1 MDRRF
6 AETRDES
13 SAEACITDVGQPGAS
28 SVLTTAPDSS
38 SAIAKPWNRS
48 LRLKAVMD
56 RLIAIALLLVLAP
69 ILSIIAIAIRAE
81 GPGPILFRQL
91 RHGRHGRPFEILKF
105 RTMRSNGTNDDGTHQ
120 TKQNDERTTFI
131 GKLLRRTSLDELPQ
145 LFNVLKGDMSL
156 VGPRPHPIP
165 LDRRYERWISGY
177 SERYRMK
184 PGITGWAQVHGWRG
198 AVHSVAIMRERIEH
212 DNAYIDQW
220 SPLLDL
226 KILVMTIRFG
236 FVHKNAY

>member
-1 MDRRF
+1 MDRTF

-13 SAEACITDVGQPGAS
+13 SVERRIAEVGQPGVS
-28 SVLTTAPDSS
+28 SLLPTERH
-38 SAIAKPWNRS
+38 SARAFAKPCNRS
-48 LRLKAVMD
+48 LIIKAVMD
-56 RLIAIALLLVLAP
+56 KSIAIALLLILAP
-69 ILSIIAIAIRAE
+69 ILSIIAIAIRIE
-81 GPGPILFRQL
+81 SPGQILFRQT
-91 RHGRHGRPFEILKF
+91 RNGRHGRTFEILKF
-105 RTMRSNGTNDDGTHQ
+105 RTMRSDGTNDDGTHQ

-131 GKLLRRTSLDELPQ
+131 GNLLRRTSHDELPQ

-177 SERYRMK
+177 SERYRVK

-226 KILVMTIRFG
+226 KILVMTVRFG